1 MDILLVLFVQE
12 YDQIPQMLRLYQ
24 LIPSHYSLTNPLQL
38 VQINKILGFA
48 DDFNHIYNPLL
59 RGLVAVEL

>member
-1 MDILLVLFVQE
+1 MDILLVLLVQE
-12 YDQIPQMLRLYQ
+12 YDQIPQLLRLYQ
-24 LIPSHYSLTNPLQL
+24 LISPHDSLTNPLQL
-38 VQINKILGFA
+38 VQINKVLGFT